1 MKRRTFLAGVLT
13 VASLPRS
20 LAAQTAP
27 KVVRIGWLT
36 AQQASSLTPYLEALR
51 AALAELGYVEGR
63 NLAIEFR
70 FGDDEI
76 ERVPALAAELVQLP
90 VDLIV
95 AQGAAAFEV
104 HKLALPIPVVFSMSA
119 DPVSAGFVDSLARPR
134 GNMTG
139 VTLMAMELSG
149 KRLDLL
155 RDIAPAVRRVAVV
168 GNPEHPGAHLERA
181 YSEERGRQL
190 DLVIDYVP
198 TPTRDALTKA
208 FATMSANPPQA
219 ISVLPDGFAVQNRRS
234 IIDFATSLR
243 VPVISGWPVFAQS
256 GALYTYGPRLTE
268 SYRRLA
274 LLCRSHLRHESEL
287 EVPFLRPEKW
297 VRFCLAAF
305 EAGNA
310 SVPSAG
316 IVRSARPFLAT
327 PLVCAQ

>member
-1 MKRRTFLAGVLT
+1 MKRRTFLAGVLA

-63 NLAIEFR
+63 NLTIEFR

-76 ERVPALAAELVQLP
+76 ERVPALAAELVRLP

-95 AQGAAAFEV
+95 AQGAAAFEM

-119 DPVSAGFVDSLARPR
+119 DPVSAGFVDTLTRPR

-149 KRLDLL
+149 KRLALL
-155 RDIAPAVRRVAVV
+155 RDIAPAVHRVAVV
-168 GNPEHPGAHLERA
+168 GNSEHPGAHFERA
-181 YSEERGRQL
+181 YSEERGRRL

-274 LLCRSHLRHESEL
+274 YYVDRILKGAKPADLPIERPTKFELVLNAKVARTLGLAFPLGLLALAD
-287 EVPFLRPEKW
+287 EVIE
-297 VRFCLAAF
+297 
-305 EAGNA
+305 
-310 SVPSAG
+310 
-316 IVRSARPFLAT
+316 
-327 PLVCAQ
+327 